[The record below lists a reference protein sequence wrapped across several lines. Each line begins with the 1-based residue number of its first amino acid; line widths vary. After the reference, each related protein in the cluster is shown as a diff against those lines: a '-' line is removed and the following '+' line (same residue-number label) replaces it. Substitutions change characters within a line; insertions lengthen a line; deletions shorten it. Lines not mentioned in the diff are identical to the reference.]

1 MLEVAVTLKLNW
13 YGLLNSTLDSN
24 QDLTDW
30 FTIFTCHPM
39 KQRPGFVQNFKL
51 IQNINVA
58 GFLNILQAREP
69 PGSTWLRQWKH
80 PKNLFEKRLV
90 ARDGQRAWMVS
101 EAVLLLGLYQKLL
114 EDGVVQVRRA
124 HDVPPAPAAH
134 ADGHVPGGDVGRCRR
149 GGFEVRLILPTL

>member
-30 FTIFTCHPM
+30 FTHHPV

-58 GFLNILQAREP
+58 GSLNILQAQEQ
-69 PGSTWLRQWKH
+69 PGSTGLRPWKH

-124 HDVPPAPAAH
+124 HDEPPAAAAH
-134 ADGHVPGGDVGRCRR
+134 ANGHVPRGDVGRRRR
-149 GGFEVRLILPTL
+149 GRFEVRLLVPTL